1 MSQLFRFVH
10 LFDHFACY
18 GVEPKELLAQ
28 SIDELRKSP
37 SVSDRF
43 CIGNVVVKV
52 IAMNSLVTRKAAGFC
67 QSFHAWAKPE
77 AFNFLVKIIAGAS
90 GFGSKFLQT
99 NTKERTSRSGRK
111 VRDALSF
118 FKDRRDFFG
127 HVFGWLYSSSCWVDH
142 FAVFPQSDFLAVG
155 ADLHK
160 VFNRFVKLKKV
171 CCISSF
177 VLIIIASANDKGF
190 SPLVQLWNHLTFKN
204 TRDATV
210 GTGENIQWKFRSND
224 R

>member
-1 MSQLFRFVH
+1 MVPQLLSLVH
-10 LFDHFACY
+10 LLDHLTCVCF
-18 GVEPKELLAQ
+18 ESKELITQAVNE
-28 SIDELRKSP
+28 SRKCP

-52 IAMNSLVTRKAAGFC
+52 IAMNSLVTRKAAGIC
-67 QSFHAWAKPE
+67 QSFHAWAKSK
-77 AFNFLVKIIAGAS
+77 AFNFLVKIVASAS

-118 FKDRRDFFG
+118 FKDRRDFFR
-127 HVFGWLYSSSCWVDH
+127 HVFGWLYCSSCWVDH

-171 CCISSF
+171 CWISGYA
-177 VLIIIASANDKGF
+177 LIIIASANDKGF
-190 SPLVQLWNHLTFKN
+190 SPFEQLRDHLTFKN

-210 GTGENIQWKFRSND
+210 GTGENIQ
-224 R
+224 

>member
-52 IAMNSLVTRKAAGFC
+52 IAMNSLVTRKAAGIC
-67 QSFHAWAKPE
+67 QSFHAWAKPK
-77 AFNFLVKIIAGAS
+77 AFNFLVKIVAGAS

-99 NTKERTSRSGRK
+99 NNAAECITAFDKVLPSYTWLTKIK
-111 VRDALSF
+111 
-118 FKDRRDFFG
+118 KIDFF
-127 HVFGWLYSSSCWVDH
+127 L
-142 FAVFPQSDFLAVG
+142 
-155 ADLHK
+155 
-160 VFNRFVKLKKV
+160 
-171 CCISSF
+171 
-177 VLIIIASANDKGF
+177 
-190 SPLVQLWNHLTFKN
+190 
-204 TRDATV
+204 
-210 GTGENIQWKFRSND
+210 
-224 R
+224 